1 MTNLIQW
8 AVPLLFVLFLWWFS
22 SGLIMMLYG
31 RSQRTIRWGFGAATV
46 LAILSIGGLVATRHS
61 QDPFSVYLAFACGTV
76 LWGWLIASY
85 YLGFITGPIPSLSA
99 NDPKVQ
105 RWSQLRGWS
114 RFFTALRTCLYH
126 EVASL
131 AVILLVAVLTWSYP
145 NRWGLWTLL
154 SLWIMHSSGK
164 LNVFLGVRNFH
175 VEFLPSDLRYL
186 GALLVRRNINW
197 LFPFSVL
204 GASSVALY
212 FFYQVLAAGPAAED
226 AIGFFLVGLMI
237 SLGVLEHWLL
247 VLPLPVALWGW
258 GVRTLP
264 EPQTVEAEIS

>member
-154 SLWIMHSSGK
+154 SLLIMHSSW
-164 LNVFLGVRNFH
+164 LNVFSGRA
-175 VEFLPSDLRYL
+175 ELPWSSCRPICAIW

-197 LFPFSVL
+197 LFPFSCA
-204 GASSVALY
+204 GRTASSAALY
-212 FFYQVLAAGPAAED
+212 SFIRCCRRPRRRGRHR
-226 AIGFFLVGLMI
+226 FLSGRFDDFLGRSWSTGYRTAVACCPVGMGRAYI
-237 SLGVLEHWLL
+237 ARATDG
-247 VLPLPVALWGW
+247 
-258 GVRTLP
+258 
-264 EPQTVEAEIS
+264 